1 LVIEPQAQAWW
12 VPTPVSGE
20 KTFMPTLGLSMI
32 VKNGAETLRPCLE
45 SVRGIVSQI
54 VIADTGSTDTT
65 CDIAREFDATVIS
78 VPWENHFANARNAA
92 LAPMTTDWVLVLDAD
107 EELDR
112 DAKKMLP
119 DLLNQQKVGGYVVPI
134 RNYMPSRFNRGWDR
148 VGLPNDHR
156 HKRAENA
163 LSYVLHENCRL
174 FQRDPRIYFAGRLHE
189 LVEDQVLATG
199 LELRVAGLCIHHF
212 GQMVDMEARARK
224 HVFYR
229 DLLRQ
234 KLEENPDDC
243 QGWTQLGLHEFEC
256 FENHDEAMCCFE
268 KALALQPEFP
278 EAWLFKGM
286 VYLNQGRC
294 EEALAA
300 IEHDQRKGVGSALRE
315 ELRADALLSLRRF
328 KEARLAYRR
337 AMKLSPENAML
348 ESKLGYTEV
357 HLGQINTGLA
367 KLRRAARMNDHHM
380 MYDRLLKAC
389 LLARRLPEAAET
401 AEKLTNLIPNPRTVL
416 RAASIRAQLKQWDL
430 AQEILSRGLQRFPDS
445 AELQR
450 ALAEAGTHIARP
462 ATDSDGRSQVTQ
474 PSSV

>member
-1 LVIEPQAQAWW
+1 
-12 VPTPVSGE
+12 
-20 KTFMPTLGLSMI
+20 MPTVGLSMI

-45 SVRGIVSQI
+45 SVRGIVSQT
-54 VIADTGSTDTT
+54 VIADTGSTDAS
-65 CDIAREFDATVIS
+65 CDIARDFGASVIS
-78 VPWENHFANARNAA
+78 IPWENHFANARNAA
-92 LAPMTTDWVLVLDAD
+92 LAPMTTDWVVVLDAD

-119 DLLNQQKVGGYVVPI
+119 DLLSVPHVGGYLVPI
-134 RNYMPSRFNRGWDR
+134 RNYMPNNFTRGWDR
-148 VGLPNDHR
+148 VGVANDHR
-156 HKRAENA
+156 NERAKDA
-163 LSYVLHENCRL
+163 PSYVVHENCRL
-174 FQRDPRIYFAGRLHE
+174 FRRDPRVYFAGRLHE
-189 LVEDQVLATG
+189 LVENQILATG
-199 LELRVAGLCIHHF
+199 LELRVARFCIHHF

-229 DLLRQ
+229 DLLRT
-234 KLEENPDDC
+234 KLEEHPRDH

-256 FENHDEAMCCFE
+256 FNNPDEAMRCFE
-268 KALALQPEFP
+268 KALTLQPEFP

-300 IEHDQRKGVGSALRE
+300 IEHDRRKDVGGALRE
-315 ELRADALLSLRRF
+315 ELKADAMLSLRRF
-328 KEARLAYRR
+328 KEARMAYRR
-337 AMKLSPENAML
+337 AMKLTPENAML

-357 HLGQINTGLA
+357 HLGQVNSGLA
-367 KLRRAARMNDHHM
+367 KLRRAARMARDHHV

-389 LLARRLPEAAET
+389 IIAGRLPEAAEA
-401 AEKLTNLIPNPRTVL
+401 AEKLATLVPNPRTFL

-450 ALAEAGTHIARP
+450 AATEAGNYASRHTA
-462 ATDSDGRSQVTQ
+462 DGEGRSQDTQ
-474 PSSV
+474 LSSV